1 MKNSVEGKTLQPDQE
16 PSAPQVVSEPAP
28 PYDSDKQQ
36 RPGLEADMRTRPR
49 YRASR
54 YRANGKLEDKVALI
68 TGGDSGIG
76 RAVALLYAR
85 EGADVAI
92 VHLPDERVDAEQVR
106 REVQQQGRHCLLL
119 PGDVT
124 DPAFCREAVERT
136 VTELGGLNIL
146 VSNAAYLNSKL
157 ELEQLTAEDFDRTF
171 KTNVYAYFHLLM
183 AALPHL
189 KPGDAV
195 IATATEEA
203 LKGSETMIDY
213 AASKAALITLTKS
226 VAMHLAT
233 RGVRANVVA
242 PGPTWT
248 PLNEADEH
256 MPPDGLAQI
265 GNESPLSRAAQPEE
279 IAPTYVYLASDADS
293 SYTVGEVIAV
303 TGGIVDT
310 R

>member
-1 MKNSVEGKTLQPDQE
+1 MQSE
-16 PSAPQVVSEPAP
+16 PEETAPQVVSEPAP
-28 PYDSDKQQ
+28 PYDSDKQEW
-36 RPGLEADMRTRPR
+36 PGLEADMRSAPR

-54 YRANGKLEDKVALI
+54 YRACGKLEGKVALI

-85 EGADVAI
+85 EGADVAV
-92 VHLPDERVDAEQVR
+92 VHLPEETVDANQVR
-106 REVQQQGRHCLLL
+106 SEVEEEGRRCLLL
-119 PGDVT
+119 PGDLKQA
-124 DPAFCREAVERT
+124 AFCREAVERT
-136 VTELGGLNIL
+136 VSELGGLNVL

-157 ELEQLTAEDFDRTF
+157 ELEQLTADDFDRTF

-183 AALPHL
+183 AALPHFG
-189 KPGDAV
+189 PGDAV

-203 LKGSETMIDY
+203 LKGSNTMIDY

-226 VAMHLAT
+226 VATHLAQ

-248 PLNEADEH
+248 PLNEADQN
-256 MPPDGLAQI
+256 MPPDGLAHI
-265 GNESPLSRAAQPEE
+265 GSEAPLGRTAQPEE